1 MNTAKTG
8 QFISTSKRIA
18 QLGLPA
24 GQKRRALETLALVDA
39 LISPFFAETDH
50 NAAAKKSPA
59 IKPVLKAQ

>member
-8 QFISTSKRIA
+8 QFISTSRSIA

-24 GQKRRALETLALVDA
+24 GQKRKAMETLALVDA
-39 LISPFFAETDH
+39 LISPFFAEAGS
-50 NAAAKKSPA
+50 NATGKKSPA